1 MTTRTIRTVGDL
13 IDRLQEFN
21 RDMPIRTADSIHGTS
36 DKSEFVFAVSLLP
49 PANDAVAVWHLD
61 PNAEYS
67 P

>member
-1 MTTRTIRTVGDL
+1 MTTRRIRTVGDL

-61 PNAEYS
+61 ANAEYVR
-67 P
+67 